1 MWRKQESMFLNY
13 DENHGTL
20 FYAVI
25 FVVIFPSYFTS
36 YAKEIIN
43 TKANELAFT
52 L

>member
-20 FYAVI
+20 FYA
-25 FVVIFPSYFTS
+25 VIFPSYFTS